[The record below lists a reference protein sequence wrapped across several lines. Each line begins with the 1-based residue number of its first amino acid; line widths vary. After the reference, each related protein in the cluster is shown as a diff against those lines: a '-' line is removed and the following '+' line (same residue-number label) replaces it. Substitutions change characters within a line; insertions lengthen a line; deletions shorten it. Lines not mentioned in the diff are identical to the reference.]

1 MNTVT
6 IIILIVWFFLLLVG
20 DVSNIYTAHW
30 QRKVIDAQRDLIDD
44 QLEIQNKAFES
55 SETLIRIMSD
65 INNRSEVKSD
75 DKD

>member
-20 DVSNIYTAHW
+20 DISNIYTAHW
-30 QRKVIDAQRDLIDD
+30 QRKVIDAQRVLIEK
-44 QLEIQNKAFES
+44 QLEIQNKAFKS

-65 INNRSEVKSD
+65 VDYWRNAKLN